1 MIKKKFA
8 DIDSFH
14 AFIEKKARQIIKYY
28 YTDWKNYD
36 RPNMMKATGNR
47 EKEVYVILREAGSYF
62 YRAEELTDPAREMP
76 ITVMDYYTSDK
87 TAKYFKLNFQT
98 LTIEEITP
106 GIPAG
111 IAAARKENE
120 KKIA

>member
-36 RPNMMKATGNR
+36 RPELMKATGAR

-62 YRAEELTDPAREMP
+62 YRAADLTDATRDYP

-87 TAKYFKLNFQT
+87 TARYFKLDFQN
-98 LTIEEITP
+98 LIIEEIAP
-106 GIPAG
+106 GIPAS
-111 IAAARKENE
+111 IAAARKQNE
-120 KKIA
+120 RKTA